1 MISTL
6 FLEGMILGFGATVP
20 IGPINIL
27 IMSHALKKYNLALA
41 IGFGA
46 MSADMVYLFLMTF
59 GLLNSFEN
67 PLLLKNLA
75 IFGFIFLLVIG
86 IALLKGAGQ
95 RLHVKKDIK
104 QKGVFTTFAQGLVIT
119 LLNPYTIGFW
129 LSIAS
134 LAKSKQGDTK
144 VLVGGVVVAILL
156 WITIMPFIV
165 HSNKHRISDNIAKY
179 FSYFAGVVLIFFAF
193 VLLYNTFGEKIL

>member
-104 QKGVFTTFAQGLVIT
+104 QKGVFTTFIQGLVIT

>member
-104 QKGVFTTFAQGLVIT
+104 QKGVFTTFTQGLVIT